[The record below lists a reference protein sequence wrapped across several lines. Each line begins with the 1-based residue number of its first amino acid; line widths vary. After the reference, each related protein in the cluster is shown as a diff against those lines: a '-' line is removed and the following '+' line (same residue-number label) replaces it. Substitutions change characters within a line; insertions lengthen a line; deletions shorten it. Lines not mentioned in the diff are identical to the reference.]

1 MRAAA
6 KRAALRAA
14 SLLTLCTAGAG
25 CETAGGMAIRG
36 PRRQARIWVVIQAL
50 RTGNFSVTGHTVRYT
65 QGGRSYDETITVGNN
80 RQKLVKAN
88 EQQHIVASRML
99 LVGAN
104 EDVVVK
110 KVKKARVEGD
120 SSLRVKGNR
129 KQKIEKSQS
138 LTAVT
143 APAPVAIAPPV
154 PPVAPRPVAVFE
166 LKLLCC
172 AVTLPP
178 LL

>member
-65 QGGRSYDETITVGNN
+65 QGGRSYDETITVGY
-80 RQKLVKAN
+80 RGSVSAAAAYIPPEPDELRCLKASG
-88 EQQHIVASRML
+88 ARL
-99 LVGAN
+99 LP
-104 EDVVVK
+104 D
-110 KVKKARVEGD
+110 
-120 SSLRVKGNR
+120 LR
-129 KQKIEKSQS
+129 
-138 LTAVT
+138 
-143 APAPVAIAPPV
+143 
-154 PPVAPRPVAVFE
+154 
-166 LKLLCC
+166 
-172 AVTLPP
+172 
-178 LL
+178 